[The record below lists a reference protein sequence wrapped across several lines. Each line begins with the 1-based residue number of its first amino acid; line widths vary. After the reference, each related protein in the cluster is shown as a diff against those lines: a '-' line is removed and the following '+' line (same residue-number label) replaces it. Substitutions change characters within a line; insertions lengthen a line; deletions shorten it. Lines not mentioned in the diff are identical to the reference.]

1 MNDHEWQTQC
11 ENAKAGDQL
20 AYRALFDEL
29 EPRLYA
35 YVRSRVTDAEQAADV
50 VQETLIAFFRAMPL
64 FTYTT
69 TPQLYQY
76 VFTIVRRQLA
86 RVYEG
91 QKYATESFDDTVIN
105 GVGAPLATEVATIRQ
120 DISAA
125 LRTLDD
131 VSREI
136 VVLHHWSRCTFKEI
150 AVLLSMEEGAVRTR
164 HHRAKGLLGAI
175 LT

>member
-1 MNDHEWQTQC
+1 MTDHEWQTHC
-11 ENAKAGDQL
+11 DNAKAGDQL

-35 YVRSRVTDAEQAADV
+35 YVRSRVSDSEQAADV
-50 VQETLIAFFRAMPL
+50 VQEALIAFFRAVPL

-69 TPQLYQY
+69 IPQLYQY

-86 RVYEG
+86 AVYER
-91 QKYATESFDDTVIN
+91 QKYATESFDDTVEN
-105 GVGAPLATEVATIRQ
+105 GVGQSPATEVSAISQ
-120 DISAA
+120 DIRAA
-125 LRTLDD
+125 LETLDA

-136 VVLHHWSRCTFKEI
+136 VVLHHWSRFTFKEI
-150 AVLLSMEEGAVRTR
+150 GVFLAMEEGAVRTR
-164 HHRAKGLLGAI
+164 HHRAKELLGTL

>member
-11 ENAKAGDQL
+11 NNAKAGDQL

-29 EPRLYA
+29 EPRLSA
-35 YVRSRVTDAEQAADV
+35 YVRSRVNDAEQAVDV
-50 VQETLIAFFRAMPL
+50 VQETLIAFFRALPM

-76 VFTIVRRQLA
+76 IFTIVRRQLA
-86 RVYEG
+86 RVYEH
-91 QKYATESFDDTVIN
+91 QKHTPDTFDEAVLHEAGPT
-105 GVGAPLATEVATIRQ
+105 ASLEVATRRQ
-120 DISAA
+120 DIVAA

-131 VSREI
+131 TSREI
-136 VVLHHWSRCTFKEI
+136 MVLHHWSRFTFKEI
-150 AVLLSMEEGAVRTR
+150 ATLLAMEEGAVRTR
-164 HHRAKGLLGAI
+164 HHRAKALLGTL